1 MASEELRMTHVSIAG
16 LGNMGRGMARRLLA
30 EGHGVTVWNRSPA
43 GVDELVALGAE
54 RAGTVAELFAAG
66 PVLSVLSDDTAVAE
80 VFDESVLAQAGPDAV
95 HVGMST
101 ISVDACRALAERHA
115 VAGVRYLAVPVL
127 GRPSVAEAGQLNLLA
142 AGDSALIESLRPVFS
157 SLGRRTWQVGH
168 QPWQANVVKITTNL
182 LIIHALEAMAEGF
195 TLAERHGVDAHD
207 LHELIVKTVFPGAV
221 YEGYGRAMAD
231 RVYLPAGFRTA
242 LGSKDLSL
250 AGAAAASA
258 GLELPT
264 LSALRET
271 FATAADRG
279 LADHDWASIAEV
291 LRGD

>member
-1 MASEELRMTHVSIAG
+1 MASEELRVTHVSIAG
-16 LGNMGRGMARRLLA
+16 LGNMGRGMARRLLT
-30 EGHGVTVWNRSPA
+30 EGHGVTVWNRSPEA
-43 GVDELVALGAE
+43 VDELVALGAE

-101 ISVDACRALAERHA
+101 ISVDAGRALAERHM

-157 SLGRRTWQVGH
+157 SLGRRTWQVGDR
-168 QPWQANVVKITTNL
+168 PWQANVVKITTNL

-207 LHELIVKTVFPGAV
+207 LHELIVGTVFPGAV

-271 FATAADRG
+271 FETAVGRG
-279 LADHDWASIAEV
+279 MADHDWASIAEV